1 MIFPPLISLIE
12 PKRMKKDSNYYT
24 GFKNEYQ
31 DGKNLTCRVSLF
43 IISVNAMKGRS
54 NRFPVFRE
62 LLDGGKK
69 RSDPMKYIP
78 ELSA

>member
-1 MIFPPLISLIE
+1 
-12 PKRMKKDSNYYT
+12 MKKDSNYYT

-62 LLDGGKK
+62 LLVLQLALLCGAVLPARIIGV
-69 RSDPMKYIP
+69 SDDTYTHV
-78 ELSA
+78 